1 MRSRDRVRMRPL
13 NPLEGFNVLHP
24 TGRAIKYD
32 PDPWSKSLA
41 TMSPLP
47 GLGIMHYSLFTVW
60 YAMDGIVAVCRAN
73 RNGKHHATAVK
84 LRVALR
90 SVWWILL
97 SLALHAADASA
108 WAASTNIEALTRR
121 AAAGEAQALFQLGDM
136 HERAEG
142 LEYDSR
148 VAATYM
154 QLAAERG
161 YPPAQYRLGLLYAG
175 GLGVAKDLVA
185 SYAWLTLAAA
195 ADTEVATR
203 LLAESLRDGVAMQM
217 TTADVD
223 RARAR
228 AASFRRRSGSVDLPG
243 RPAPNGERVAAAA
256 APPNMVVIKR
266 HLAHLECGDP
276 RLTRAGKS
284 GYRVAAYVP
293 RGDGTARLT
302 DAAEA
307 YFARHSIAVTLIEL
321 DPGVCGVMKMMVSH
335 AGKLDETLGV
345 VLRNAKGQAADV
357 FRNKDYLVIGIP
369 PLTDGRFVTIEYF
382 THDGQVLHML
392 PNRSFR
398 GNFLAAGREHV
409 FGEPK
414 GGQQVWQI
422 GPPFGNDLL
431 VVFLSKRPLYS
442 GRRSD
447 VEKTA
452 DYVAFLRRR
461 LGSTA
466 PSDTIRFQ
474 YRVVRTV
481 AE

>member
-108 WAASTNIEALTRR
+108 WAASTNIAALSRR
-121 AAAGEAQALFQLGDM
+121 AAAGVDQALFQLGDM

-243 RPAPNGERVAAAA
+243 RSAPNGERVAAAA

-431 VVFLSKRPLYS
+431 VVFLSKQPLYS

-461 LGSTA
+461 LASTA